1 MKQTIILIE
10 PVQAHK
16 AMAAAWL
23 HIKAHLMAGTRLV
36 LEVRD
41 ETRRTAQNG
50 LLHSSLSD
58 IARQVDWCGKKL
70 SADVWKR
77 LCTAAWL
84 RELGE
89 SPEMV
94 PALDGKGFDVI
105 FERTSTLTVKQCA
118 SLCTWVHAFGDEHGV
133 AWSPASLGRDWAGV
147 DMETGEIHG
156 H

>member
-1 MKQTIILIE
+1 MKQTLTLHN
-10 PVQAHK
+10 PQQAHQ
-16 AMAAAWL
+16 AIAAAWL

-41 ETRRTAQNG
+41 ETRRTAQNN
-50 LLHSSLSD
+50 LLHSSFSD
-58 IARQVDWCGKKL
+58 IAKQVEWCGKRM
-70 SADVWKR
+70 SINVWKR

-118 SLCTWVHAFGDEHGV
+118 SLTDWVHAFGDEHGV
-133 AWSPASLGRDWAGV
+133 NWSPASLGRDWAGV
-147 DMETGEIHG
+147 DMETGEIL
-156 H
+156 

>member
-1 MKQTIILIE
+1 MRQTITLRE

-16 AMAAAWL
+16 ALAEMWR

-36 LEVRD
+36 VEVKD
-41 ETRRTAQNG
+41 ETRRTAQNN

-58 IARQVDWCGKKL
+58 VAKQVDWCGKRL
-70 SADVWKR
+70 HIDVWKR
-77 LCTAAWL
+77 LMTAAWL

-89 SPEMV
+89 SPEMI

-118 SLCTWVHAFGDEHGV
+118 SLTDWVHAFGDEHAV
-133 AWSPASLGRDWAGV
+133 KWSPASLGRDWAGV
-147 DMETGEIHG
+147 DMETGEIR
-156 H
+156 

>member
-1 MKQTIILIE
+1 MKQTLTLVN
-10 PVQAHK
+10 PQQAHQ
-16 AMAAAWL
+16 AIAAAWL

-36 LEVRD
+36 LEIKD
-41 ETRRTAQNG
+41 ETRRTAQNN

-58 IARQVDWCGKKL
+58 IARQVDWCGKRL
-70 SADVWKR
+70 SIDVWKR

-105 FERTSTLTVKQCA
+105 FERTSQLSVKQCA
-118 SLCTWVHAFGDEHGV
+118 SLTDWVHAFGDEHGV
-133 AWSPASLGRDWAGV
+133 NWSPASLGRDWAGV
-147 DMETGEIHG
+147 DMETGEIN
-156 H
+156 

>member
-1 MKQTIILIE
+1 MKQTITLIE

-16 AMAAAWL
+16 AMAAVWT

-118 SLCTWVHAFGDEHGV
+118 SLTDWIHAFGDEHGV
-133 AWSPASLGRDWAGV
+133 KWSPASLGRDWAGV
-147 DMETGEIHG
+147 DMETGEIR
-156 H
+156 